1 MRFDHHQ
8 LAVALDQHQAHRA
21 AAEYHR
27 QSPVRLSQ
35 HLLDQLDQALRT
47 DQPGQR
53 SGHLGRH
60 AHRPAFEQGQPIPER
75 FTCKGLEHSPA
86 LEWEGA
92 PAGTGSIRAVR
103 RYDEAALAQHSGKA
117 LALILTGLEEL
128 TVTTRDIAV
137 VVADLK
143 RRADQQY

>member
-1 MRFDHHQ
+1 MTGETITPPPELSLAELQVLMRQVQDATRAALQ
-8 LAVALDQHQAHRA
+8 AELDRSQARVASIETAVAR
-21 AAEYHR
+21 
-27 QSPVRLSQ
+27 
-35 HLLDQLDQALRT
+35 LDQL
-47 DQPGQR
+47 
-53 SGHLGRH
+53 LG
-60 AHRPAFEQGQPIPER
+60 A
-75 FTCKGLEHSPA
+75 KD
-86 LEWEGA
+86 A

-103 RYDEAALAQHSGKA
+103 RYDEATLAQHSGKA

>member
-1 MRFDHHQ
+1 MADTPTLDALQDMVRQATEAYRAAQDAARVEAQ
-8 LAVALDQHQAHRA
+8 QRTVSIETAVARLDT
-21 AAEYHR
+21 
-27 QSPVRLSQ
+27 
-35 HLLDQLDQALRT
+35 LLGSED
-47 DQPGQR
+47 
-53 SGHLGRH
+53 
-60 AHRPAFEQGQPIPER
+60 
-75 FTCKGLEHSPA
+75 
-86 LEWEGA
+86 A

-103 RYDEAALAQHSGKA
+103 RYDEATLAQHSGKA